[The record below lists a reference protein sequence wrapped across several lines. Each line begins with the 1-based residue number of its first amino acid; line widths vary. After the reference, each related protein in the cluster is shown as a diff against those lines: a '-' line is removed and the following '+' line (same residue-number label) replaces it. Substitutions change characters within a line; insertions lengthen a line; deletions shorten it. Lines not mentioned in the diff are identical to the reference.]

1 MSAVSPS
8 PLAPLPAMLREA
20 SRACLVDAYR
30 DRLRDAADTID
41 KTLNT
46 MEAPR
51 MFLPRDDAK
60 GDPVNHPQ
68 HYTSLP
74 ARCSCG
80 AGIEAI
86 QVIEWLPANL
96 ANVVKYCW
104 RQGLKTGDGKT
115 AIDAAV
121 EDLRKAVWYAQREI
135 ARLESMRNQP
145 TWETK

>member
-1 MSAVSPS
+1 MSIAKPS
-8 PLAPLPAMLREA
+8 PLSALPAMLREA

-30 DRLRDAADTID
+30 DRLREAADTIE
-41 KTLNT
+41 KTFNT
-46 MEAPR
+46 MENTQ
-51 MFLPRDDAK
+51 MFLPRADAQS
-60 GDPVNHPQ
+60 DAVNHPS

-104 RQGLKTGDGKT
+104 RQGLKTGAGKT

-135 ARLESMRNQP
+135 ARLESMRNQ
-145 TWETK
+145 TTGEAK